1 MNRSPALAPVSRVA
15 VLLAA
20 GVAAFGVAFAHAQVP
35 PAAPTTPAPAVEDV
49 TDAVAPT
56 FGGEA
61 IAPFVADYEAWYH
74 GKSAGSARMQVVRQ
88 GGPRWRVD
96 LGITATRGVVGAL
109 GLNVQQSTVFDVE
122 GDRYRPISQSQ
133 VRKGLFAGHKS
144 VGTYDWSART
154 ARWTG
159 DVKPKHKA
167 PVPLQDGDMSGLLI
181 NLAIMRDARP
191 GARLQYR
198 FVEGGRVRD
207 YQYQVAEATEVVSIG
222 ELSYATLRV
231 TRTNGGNDEMIV
243 WVANGVPTPI
253 RILQREDGEDAVDLR
268 LVRYQGTR

>member
-1 MNRSPALAPVSRVA
+1 MSPRPALAA
-15 VLLAA
+15 LTL
-20 GVAAFGVAFAHAQVP
+20 VAALGAALARAQAPVPATPP
-35 PAAPTTPAPAVEDV
+35 PAVDEVVEAAPPAFD
-49 TDAVAPT
+49 
-56 FGGEA
+56 GEA

-109 GLNVQQSTVFDVE
+109 GLNVQQSTVFDVD

-133 VRKGLFAGHKS
+133 VRKGLFAGQKS

-159 DVKPKHKA
+159 DVKPRHRA

-243 WVANGVPTPI
+243 WVADGVPTPV

-268 LVRYQGTR
+268 LVRYQGTP